1 MVAKVL
7 KPHNER
13 SPHAIDMVTGDFAV
27 LSQNDLHHIHKK
39 DARNLGSDFR

>member
-13 SPHAIDMVTGDFAV
+13 SPHAIDMVTGAAV
-27 LSQNDLHHIHKK
+27 LSQNYLHHM
-39 DARNLGSDFR
+39 ADFR